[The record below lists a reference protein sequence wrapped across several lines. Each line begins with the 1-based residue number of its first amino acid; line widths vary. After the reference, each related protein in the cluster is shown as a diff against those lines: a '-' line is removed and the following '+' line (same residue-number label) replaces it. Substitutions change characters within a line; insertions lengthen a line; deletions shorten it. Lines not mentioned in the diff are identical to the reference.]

1 MRGTLMAWR
10 KVVRKAGCLVEMREI
25 LTAAEITSNVHESI
39 SIVLNRSISILI
51 AIERT
56 NLRTRLR

>member
-1 MRGTLMAWR
+1 MAWR

-25 LTAAEITSNVHESI
+25 LMAAEIRSNDHESI